1 MVNKKPTDGAVIAPD
16 TVEAPVYRPAPRQ
29 KTVERTGS
37 QSEPFVRRWPEVRVG
52 VCEFCGIMDKNV
64 ESQFQYKLCPH
75 YRGMNLRCSY
85 CPDSKDPDEVNGHT
99 VLHVYEHPDNPDK
112 FIICCDSY
120 ECSLKHQARFKRN

>member
-1 MVNKKPTDGAVIAPD
+1 MAPD
-16 TVEAPVYRPAPRQ
+16 TVEVVAPVMARPAPRQ

-37 QSEPFVRRWPEVRVG
+37 QSVPFVRQWPEVRVG
-52 VCEFCGIMDKNV
+52 ICEHCGVIDRNV
-64 ESQFQYKLCPH
+64 ESQFQYKLCEH

-99 VLHVYEHPDNPDK
+99 VLHIYEHPDNPDK

-120 ECSLKHQARFKRN
+120 ECSLRHQARFKRN